1 MSNFCAMFN
10 PDSDM
15 LYGRGEEIT
24 RYLKEYDQF
33 NGGNQKKVREKY
45 PYAFINNYNMM
56 ITNTFLCLDKG
67 KILIDGDRRG
77 VPLTPKQKEYHE
89 ALRDS
94 MKYSPDTT
102 LRDVAPMLDSLKKSN
117 VNLNPKNQTQ
127 VAMASK
133 DLAIR
138 RSSKFGIQFAIMH
151 LGAAVHYIL
160 DGITM
165 SVVVNKEALKNES
178 VGLMKVPIVT
188 SELRHVFRVWNFYKT
203 HKLYFYKDFI
213 TTIAPWEDTSDKKVL
228 EGWAA
233 YAGLR
238 VAKYRNKIPQPYLD
252 GLGKAI
258 DDLSY
263 IQAFHEIPHYY
274 CA

>member
-1 MSNFCAMFN
+1 MANFCAQFN
-10 PDSDM
+10 PDGDM

-24 RYLKEYDQF
+24 RYLKEYERF
-33 NGGNQKKVREKY
+33 NGRNQRKVREKY

-56 ITNTFLCLDKG
+56 ITNTFLWLKQG
-67 KILIDGDRRG
+67 QILIDQKGSAQNE
-77 VPLTPKQKEYHE
+77 KQREYHE

-94 MKYSPDTT
+94 FKYSPDTT
-102 LRDVAPMLDSLKKSN
+102 LRDVAPMLSSLKKSN
-117 VNLNPKNQTQ
+117 VDLDETNSRQ

-203 HKLYFYKDFI
+203 HKLYFYKDFL
-213 TTIAPWEDTSDKKVL
+213 TTIPPWNDTTDKKAL

-233 YAGLR
+233 YAGQR
-238 VAKYRNKIPQPYLD
+238 VAKYKSKIPQAYMD
-252 GLGKAI
+252 GLGKATS
-258 DDLSY
+258 DLTY
-263 IQAFHEIPHYY
+263 IQAFHEIPHYI
-274 CA
+274 CS

>member
-1 MSNFCAMFN
+1 MANFCAQFN
-10 PDSDM
+10 PDGDM

-24 RYLKEYDQF
+24 RYLKEYQRF
-33 NGGNQKKVREKY
+33 NRGSTAKVRDRY

-56 ITNTFLCLDKG
+56 ITNTFLCLNQG
-67 KILIDGDRRG
+67 QVLIDKKGA
-77 VPLTPKQKEYHE
+77 PLTEKQREYHE

-94 MKYSPDTT
+94 FKYSPDTT
-102 LRDVAPMLDSLKKSN
+102 LRDVAPMLTSLKKSN
-117 VNLNPKNQTQ
+117 VNLDETNQKQ

-138 RSSKFGIQFAIMH
+138 RSSKFGIQFAIMN

-188 SELRHVFRVWNFYKT
+188 SELRHVFRLWNFYKT
-203 HKLYFYKDFI
+203 HKLYFYKDFL
-213 TTIAPWEDTSDKKVL
+213 TTIPPWNDTSDKKAL
-228 EGWAA
+228 EGWAT
-233 YAGLR
+233 YARQR
-238 VAKYRNKIPQPYLD
+238 VAKYKDKIPAPYMHGLD
-252 GLGKAI
+252 KAI
-258 DDLSY
+258 DDLTY
-263 IQAFHEIPHYY
+263 IQAFHDIPHYI
-274 CA
+274 CS